1 MRRAQNYDCFI
12 LSLKLW
18 TFFGNFKRSYKTW
31 VEMSF
36 RKCVDESLK
45 ILLYR
50 NQKDDRLM
58 DPNGVTYPASLTC
71 EMQNIQKVWHFLFS
85 LFVTQCSTV
94 RAHQGAS
101 VHKRSH
107 QAWEAESAS
116 GRCLKN
122 KSLMKTVFTQS
133 STSVWI
139 WLKVEGRLC
148 PRHLRSAHLV
158 RKRWIWCSE
167 KHHVNQTKT
176 GSPKRQNSKTQ
187 T

>member
-1 MRRAQNYDCFI
+1 
-12 LSLKLW
+12 
-18 TFFGNFKRSYKTW
+18 
-31 VEMSF
+31 
-36 RKCVDESLK
+36 
-45 ILLYR
+45 
-50 NQKDDRLM
+50 M

-107 QAWEAESAS
+107 QAWKVVKERLRAPLADVW
-116 GRCLKN
+116 KN

-139 WLKVEGRLC
+139 WLKVEGRSVLDTWGPHTSLGNDEFDVQRNTMWQT
-148 PRHLRSAHLV
+148 PRDWHLDKYKDFLG
-158 RKRWIWCSE
+158 
-167 KHHVNQTKT
+167 HV
-176 GSPKRQNSKTQ
+176 
-187 T
+187 